1 MCGIAGVV
9 HSSPDVRACLRESL
23 KQLVHRGPD
32 DSGVYE
38 HGRTA
43 LGMTRLSVID
53 VAGGHQPIVSV
64 DENLA
69 IVFNGE
75 IYNYLELREEL
86 RRAGRTFRT
95 NSDTE
100 VILHLYDVEGL
111 DFVSRLRGMFAIAIH
126 DVELDRVVLA
136 RDRLG
141 KKPLYYASPT
151 PDSLIFASELKAL
164 GPLERAAGL
173 ERTLR
178 PQAIYD
184 YLSLGVITQPATIF
198 EGVQS
203 LPAGSIGV
211 TSPGGLEISS
221 YWQPEF
227 YPKTELS
234 YAEAQIEARRH
245 IREAVRIRLRSDV
258 PLGVFLSGGLDS
270 SIVALEA
277 VNSGAVDL
285 QTFTVSTGHG
295 LDESGVAQRTAAR
308 LGIKNTVL
316 PLEVDPL
323 TGVMDVVRHYDQPY
337 ADSSAIPSMQIS
349 KLGREH
355 VTVILNGDGGDEIFG
370 GYRRYAAA
378 AAMGRLRD
386 LGLQR
391 VAGALPPLGDPSK
404 QRRSRLGLAQRLV
417 RGFALDYPDRY
428 LVWSSDMLREID
440 KQGAWRGGAVLP
452 SERLVADTQRPG
464 FSDLDQLNLTDLS
477 LNLQSDLL
485 VKMDMAT
492 MRHSLEGRSP
502 FLDDVVAEFG
512 WRLPDKYRVRGRVTK
527 RILRDAYRGQLN
539 DEVIHGAKKGFE
551 VHMANWLAGPLKSVL
566 HDTVGSGTARV
577 REILDG
583 RLIDDLISGAEGA
596 SKNRT
601 FVLYALLVLE
611 LWLAESPRRGSCFGE

>member
-9 HSSPDVRACLRESL
+9 NFNPDVRACLPRSL
-23 KQLVHRGPD
+23 EQLTHRGPD

-53 VAGGHQPIVSV
+53 VASGHQPMISA
-64 DENLA
+64 DAGLA

-75 IYNYLELREEL
+75 IYNYVELREEL
-86 RRAGRTFRT
+86 TRAGRRFRT
-95 NSDTE
+95 GSDTE
-100 VILHLYDVEGL
+100 VILHLYDMEGL

-141 KKPLYYASPT
+141 KKPLYYGGTSPG
-151 PDSLIFASELKAL
+151 SLVFASELKAL
-164 GPLERAAGL
+164 GPLARAAGL

-184 YLSLGVITQPATIF
+184 YLSFGVIAQPATIF
-198 EGVQS
+198 EGVYS

-211 TSPGGLEISS
+211 NSPGGLKISS

-227 YPKTELS
+227 YPKSELS
-234 YAEAQIEARRH
+234 YAEAQIEAKRH

-295 LDESGVAQRTAAR
+295 LDESSVAQRTAAR

-323 TGVMDVVRHYDQPY
+323 AGVMDVVRHYDQPY
-337 ADSSAIPSMQIS
+337 ADSSAIPSLQIS
-349 KLGREH
+349 KLGREY
-355 VTVILNGDGGDEIFG
+355 VTVVLNGDGGDEVFG

-378 AAMGRLRD
+378 AALGRLRSM
-386 LGLQR
+386 GLHKIC
-391 VAGALPPLGDPSK
+391 GALPSVDADSRN
-404 QRRSRLGLAQRLV
+404 RRSRLGLAQRLV
-417 RGFALDYPDRY
+417 RGLSLEYPDRY
-428 LVWSSDMLREID
+428 LVWGADMLRELD
-440 KQGAWRGGAVLP
+440 KRTAWRGGSVLP
-452 SERLVADTQRPG
+452 TERLVEATQRPG
-464 FSDLDQLNLTDLS
+464 FSDLDQLILTDLS

-502 FLDDVVAEFG
+502 FLDHEVAEFG
-512 WRLPDKYRVRGRVTK
+512 WRLPEKYRVRGRVTK

-539 DEVIHGAKKGFE
+539 DEVVHGAKKGFE
-551 VHMANWLAGPLKSVL
+551 VPMASWLAGPLKPVL
-566 HDTVGSGTARV
+566 HDTVGSRNARIRDYLDGGLVDGLLDGTA
-577 REILDG
+577 LQG
-583 RLIDDLISGAEGA
+583 R
-596 SKNRT
+596 NNT

-611 LWLAESPRRGSCFGE
+611 LWLTESESNADTAAW